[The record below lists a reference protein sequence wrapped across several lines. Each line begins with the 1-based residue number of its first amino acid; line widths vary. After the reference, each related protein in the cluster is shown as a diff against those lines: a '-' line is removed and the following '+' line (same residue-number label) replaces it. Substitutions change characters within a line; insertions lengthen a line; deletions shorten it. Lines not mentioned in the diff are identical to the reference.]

1 MKKPNIC
8 LLICQFLQIDDDI
21 IQEVIKM
28 GFDKN
33 QLVESLHCR
42 ISNEVFR
49 VIRIFFDLSL
59 YLTYSESV
67 YE

>member
-33 QLVESLHCR
+33 QLVESLHSR